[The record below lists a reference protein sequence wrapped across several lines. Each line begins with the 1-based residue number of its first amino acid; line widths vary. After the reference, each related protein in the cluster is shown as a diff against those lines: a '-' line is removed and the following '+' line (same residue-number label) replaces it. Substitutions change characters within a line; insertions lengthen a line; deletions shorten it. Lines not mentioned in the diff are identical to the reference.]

1 MGSRALFFSISV
13 LVLIGCKSVEKSF
26 EYQTTKDSVATSF
39 VVKDSVCLRESLIVV
54 GDTIRY
60 YRTIVNTT
68 NNRID
73 SIIIAERSEANQEQK
88 PASVQGKSI
97 PSFVVFFAV
106 LFCFLYIIK
115 KLLINK

>member
-1 MGSRALFFSISV
+1 MGSRALLFAISV
-13 LVLIGCKSVEKSF
+13 LVLIGCKSVERSF
-26 EYQTTKDSVATSF
+26 EYQTTKDSVVSSL
-39 VVKDSVCLRESLIVV
+39 VVKDSVSLRESLIVV

-60 YRTIVNTT
+60 YRTIVNTI

-88 PASVQGKSI
+88 PARSHGENKL
-97 PSFVVFFAV
+97 SFVVFFAV
-106 LFCFLYIIK
+106 LFCFLYIIR

>member
-1 MGSRALFFSISV
+1 MGSRALFFAVSV
-13 LVLIGCKSVEKSF
+13 FVLIGCKSVERSF
-26 EYQTTKDSVATSF
+26 EYQTTKDSVATSLI
-39 VVKDSVCLRESLIVV
+39 VRDSVCLRESLIVV
-54 GDTIRY
+54 GDTIMY

-73 SIIIAERSEANQEQK
+73 SIFIAERSEAKQK
-88 PASVQGKSI
+88 EEPAKNDGKSI

-106 LFCFLYIIK
+106 FFCFLYIIR

>member
-1 MGSRALFFSISV
+1 MGSRALFFAILV
-13 LVLIGCKSVEKSF
+13 LVLTGCKSVERSF
-26 EYQTTKDSVATSF
+26 EFQTTKDSVVTSL

-60 YRTIVNTT
+60 YRTIVNTI

-73 SIIIAERSEANQEQK
+73 SIIIAERSEANHEQK
-88 PASVQGKSI
+88 PARSHGENTL
-97 PSFVVFFAV
+97 SFVVFFAV
-106 LFCFLYIIK
+106 FFCFLYIIR